1 MALQG
6 NDVKSCAHDDSGLDI
21 WLALS
26 QTKRWDFHNAR
37 SASYLAERL
46 PHDVVAKPYWNDI
59 TCAARSTNPN
69 VYFHDPSVP
78 SPHITRSITHR
89 RRSLS
94 STLNGVSRLPLIRLS
109 LFLRWR
115 QNSQGP
121 PPARRSPCPDMSL
134 QNRVLASRSTAVS
147 STNRQRRAKSEEI
160 RTVER

>member
-1 MALQG
+1 MTVGLISG
-6 NDVKSCAHDDSGLDI
+6 WLFHRLNDGISITHLLHLI
-21 WLALS
+21 WRRGCRMMS
-26 QTKRWDFHNAR
+26 SRNHIGMT
-37 SASYLAERL
+37 SPVL
-46 PHDVVAKPYWNDI
+46 PGQPTPMFTFTI
-59 TCAARSTNPN
+59 
-69 VYFHDPSVP
+69 PSVP

-94 STLNGVSRLPLIRLS
+94 STLNGVSPLPLIRLS

-134 QNRVLASRSTAVS
+134 QNRVLASRSTTVS